1 MFFGVSSIRIFF
13 DLAVYQFIEIEL
25 ARIQFNINITIGYK
39 RCRCNFL
46 IKD

>member
-1 MFFGVSSIRIFF
+1 MFFGVSSKSIFF